1 MLCVLLGS
9 GLMVSSWWL
18 LLISFLVFMAGT
30 EILVRIEDQ
39 LLASH
44 FGERFKEYKR
54 RVPS

>member
-39 LLASH
+39 FASH